1 MQKIIKI
8 VWKHVEVILKTIL
21 ISILRMEFLECK
33 WNEFIQ
39 FIQFGIVGLT
49 NTFISYFSYLV
60 FYKLGCHYLIAS
72 MLSFVV
78 SVTNSFYWNN
88 KYVFKEEVEEKRNL
102 LKTYVKTFIAYSAT
116 GLILANVLLIIWI
129 QILGIGEVIAP
140 LINLIVTIPV
150 NFIINKYWAFR
161 NNGKEE

>member
-8 VWKHVEVILKTIL
+8 VSKHVEVILKTIL

-88 KYVFKEEVEEKRNL
+88 KYVFKQENGKHRSIL
-102 LKTYVKTFIAYSAT
+102 ASYVKTFLSYAAT
-116 GLILANVLLIIWI
+116 GLVLANILLVIWVELLHLPEL
-129 QILGIGEVIAP
+129 LGPIVS
-140 LINLIVTIPV
+140 LLVTIPL
-150 NFIINKYWAFR
+150 NFILNKLWAFR
-161 NNGKEE
+161 NK